1 VVARTAF
8 RNNSSKYSINDK
20 TSTFTEVTTL
30 LKTRGIDL
38 DHKRFLILQ
47 VSPGPQHPSREML
60 ICFIPQGEVE
70 SIAQMKPKAQT
81 EHEDGLLEYLED
93 IIGTSMYKQPIEE
106 AQVEVD
112 NFNEARAEKI
122 TRLSIVAKEKSS
134 LESRKREAETYL
146 RAMNELTRKKSLLCQ
161 FHMSTL
167 HSNID
172 ITETAMVT
180 LKERLSSEESKN
192 KSTLEEIDELQK
204 AYDEKLEAFEQVKHH
219 VDELAKQA
227 KQIEKEQVSL
237 AEKKKHQAT
246 KQKKLKKSIHDVS
259 TIFIAG

>member
-1 VVARTAF
+1 
-8 RNNSSKYSINDK
+8 
-20 TSTFTEVTTL
+20 
-30 LKTRGIDL
+30 L

-47 VSPGPQHPSREML
+47 VSSSLQHSSRDADMFL
-60 ICFIPQGEVE
+60 SQGEVE

>member
-1 VVARTAF
+1 
-8 RNNSSKYSINDK
+8 
-20 TSTFTEVTTL
+20 
-30 LKTRGIDL
+30 
-38 DHKRFLILQ
+38 
-47 VSPGPQHPSREML
+47 
-60 ICFIPQGEVE
+60 
-70 SIAQMKPKAQT
+70 MKPKAQT

-112 NFNEARAEKI
+112 NLNEARAEKI

-167 HSNID
+167 HSNIE
-172 ITETAMVT
+172 ITENAMVT
-180 LKERLSSEESKN
+180 LKERLSTEESKN

-204 AYDEKLEAFEQVKHH
+204 AYNEKLEAFEQVKHH
-219 VDELAKQA
+219 VDELTKQA

-237 AEKKKHQAT
+237 AEKKKHQAI

-259 TIFIAG
+259 GTFLRTLSLLTDKTAVCRMATVEVKLSHGCKATAKRSTKRGIIWTSWSTS

>member
-1 VVARTAF
+1 VVSRTAF

-47 VSPGPQHPSREML
+47 VSSSLQHSSRDADMFL
-60 ICFIPQGEVE
+60 SQGEVE

-259 TIFIAG
+259 TIFHAG